1 MYAVVDKDRTPM
13 WRATDLSSGI
23 SGAIEHLDSKVIVAI
38 NNDPKA
44 PIFSAAD
51 YGLVDDFFRCA

>member
-1 MYAVVDKDRTPM
+1 M